1 MRPISKEERK
11 EVYAALKSVL
21 DMLPIEKRYEIC
33 NAMLWFILEGIELS
47 VSIELKSVITI
58 LKPYLVKHQLKH
70 KEKK

>member
-1 MRPISKEERK
+1 
-11 EVYAALKSVL
+11 
-21 DMLPIEKRYEIC
+21 MLPIEKRYEIC

>member
-21 DMLPIEKRYEIC
+21 DMLPIEKQYEIC
-33 NAMLWFILEGIELS
+33 NAILWFILEGIELS
-47 VSIELKSVITI
+47 VSIESKAVIAI
-58 LKPYLVKHQLKH
+58 LKPYLAKHQLKH

>member
-1 MRPISKEERK
+1 MRPISKEERR

-33 NAMLWFILEGIELS
+33 NGILWFFLEGIELS
-47 VSIELKSVITI
+47 VSIESKAVIAI
-58 LKPYLVKHQLKH
+58 LKPYLAKHQLKH